1 MPDLD
6 LFMRLLASFGDGPP
20 AVDDNL
26 CLNRRYKAAGCQI
39 CAAACPVEAIT
50 VFGPN
55 IDLNEDACARCGL
68 CLNVCP
74 TQVFSSP
81 RQLHNDKKLLDSAA
95 SYRTQPLELTCPVNP
110 KLDRTAAPV
119 DVVLQ
124 TGRCLAALSLGELL
138 DLAHTRDFD
147 LWLNDSHCATCL
159 LGKVLPAIHTT
170 AAQANR
176 LLEAWQVAPRLHVQT
191 TSACIP
197 VHTVDRV
204 ADQQPLY
211 SRREFFTFLR
221 RSAAQVVSDIALDTL
236 APAAPDL
243 SVVPPIDHA
252 VLPLHRRRLVAALDR
267 LGSPPTAPLSLDGL
281 PWTDVHI
288 SRQCT
293 GCSLCARFCP
303 TGAIRWATEENPPAA
318 GADGSATN
326 TTPPAVPFR
335 LLFIAADCID
345 CGICAA
351 ACPEGAI
358 ELHDLLEPPQL
369 THRQSAP
376 RHTGHLTPCVRCGTP
391 TDTQVR
397 DTCYICQR
405 VPANPAAQGSI

>member
-1 MPDLD
+1 
-6 LFMRLLASFGDGPP
+6 MRLLASFGDGPP

-204 ADQQPLY
+204 ADQQPCTRARVLHLPAPF
-211 SRREFFTFLR
+211 SGAGRLGHCPGHTG
-221 RSAAQVVSDIALDTL
+221 
-236 APAAPDL
+236 PAAPDL

-281 PWTDVHI
+281 PGRTYTSAV
-288 SRQCT
+288 SAPAVA
-293 GCSLCARFCP
+293 CAR
-303 TGAIRWATEENPPAA
+303 
-318 GADGSATN
+318 GSARPALSVGQRKRTHR
-326 TTPPAVPFR
+326 PPG
-335 LLFIAADCID
+335 LM
-345 CGICAA
+345 
-351 ACPEGAI
+351 
-358 ELHDLLEPPQL
+358 DLLPTQRPRRYRSGSSSSRP
-369 THRQSAP
+369 TVSTAVSAP
-376 RHTGHLTPCVRCGTP
+376 RPAQRARSSCTISSNHRSSHTARVRRGIRAT
-391 TDTQVR
+391 
-397 DTCYICQR
+397 
-405 VPANPAAQGSI
+405 